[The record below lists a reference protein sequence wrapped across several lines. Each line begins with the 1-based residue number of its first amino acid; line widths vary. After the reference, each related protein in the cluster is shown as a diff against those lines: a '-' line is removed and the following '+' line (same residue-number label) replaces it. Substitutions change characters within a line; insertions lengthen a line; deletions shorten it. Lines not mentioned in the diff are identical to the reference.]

1 MLVEA
6 PHYSKFIVFIG
17 SKYDQFAFW
26 NPANGHVGG
35 CDCVQR
41 VNSPLPTTHFITIYK
56 AKFLSS
62 IHPCCLKFDLRGTE
76 KEIRK

>member
-6 PHYSKFIVFIG
+6 PHYSMFIVFIG

-41 VNSPLPTTHFITIYK
+41 VNSPLPTTHYPLHYNLQSKIV
-56 AKFLSS
+56 
-62 IHPCCLKFDLRGTE
+62 E
-76 KEIRK
+76 KNS